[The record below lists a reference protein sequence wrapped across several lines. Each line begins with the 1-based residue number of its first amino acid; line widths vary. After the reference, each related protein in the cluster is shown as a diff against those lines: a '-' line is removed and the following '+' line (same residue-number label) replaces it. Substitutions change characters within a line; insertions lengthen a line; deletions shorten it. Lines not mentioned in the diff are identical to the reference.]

1 MKGLRSRRGMRSLR
15 ERFFQ
20 KGMDMAEARRPLK
33 TGREA
38 IIEEFSRIAEKLL
51 EKETLEELREKIERR
66 KWRFYRY
73 GYKEGRILDLGCG
86 GGLDLLALYEITEGR
101 AELYGVDITEKALE
115 LAE

>member
-1 MKGLRSRRGMRSLR
+1 MKGLR
-15 ERFFQ
+15 FFP

-38 IIEEFSRIAEKLL
+38 VIEEFSRIAEKLL
-51 EKETLEELREKIERR
+51 EKETLEELREKVERR